1 MNVSWLRPALL
12 KGRHWAVKNA
22 PHILMALGTGSGIT
36 AVIFAVKATP
46 KAAQAKKDAEFAK
59 NDDREDDEAFATGI
73 FKSDMAPLTPVET
86 VKACGKY
93 YIPAVGME
101 LFSLMCFWGA
111 HGINVKR
118 QALLAG
124 TVYSMEQMLIEYQKK
139 VVEMIGDKPERE
151 IRNAVAQEHI
161 DKDPPPNVLFET
173 DTDVWCY
180 YKGYKFRGNYLR
192 LKEIQ
197 NEANAEMIR
206 NMYLSESDLLWLFDP
221 DRRWIV
227 PSDDSRLLGW
237 GLDSLLE
244 FDILPCMDPNH
255 RPALTVE
262 IRDKDGHEYLPK
274 PGFAASL

>member
-1 MNVSWLRPALL
+1 MNLSWLRPALL
-12 KGRHWAVKNA
+12 RGRQWAVKNA
-22 PHILMALGTGSGIT
+22 PHILMGMGTCGSIT
-36 AVIFAVKATP
+36 AVIFAAKATP
-46 KAAQAKKDAEFAK
+46 KAANARHDAKRLK
-59 NDDREDDEAFATGI
+59 NEESDDIYVTN
-73 FKSDMAPLTPVET
+73 LTIPET

-93 YIPAVGME
+93 YIPAIGME
-101 LFSLMCFWGA
+101 VFSLLCFWGA

-139 VVEMIGDKPERE
+139 VVEMIGDKPEKE
-151 IRNAVAQEHI
+151 IRNALAQDRI
-161 DKDPPPNVLFET
+161 DRDPPPNMLFET

-180 YKGYKFRGNYLR
+180 YKGYKFRSNYMR
-192 LKEIQ
+192 LKDLQ

-206 NMYLSESDLLWLFDP
+206 NMYLSESDLLWMFDP
-221 DRRWIV
+221 DRHWIV
-227 PSDDSRLLGW
+227 PTDESRLLGW
-237 GLDSLLE
+237 SVDRLLE

-255 RPALTVE
+255 KPALSIE